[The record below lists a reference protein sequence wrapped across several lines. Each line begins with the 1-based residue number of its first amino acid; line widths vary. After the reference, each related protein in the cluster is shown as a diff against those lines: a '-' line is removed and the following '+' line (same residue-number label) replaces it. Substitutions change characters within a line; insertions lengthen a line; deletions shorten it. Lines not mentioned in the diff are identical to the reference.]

1 MKVMFVC
8 TGNTCRSPM
17 AESIAKALFNKE
29 NITVESRGIFAL
41 DHQPVSKL
49 SQEIIQEHGLPHPSL
64 TQSFSEKDIEAN
76 LILTMSQSHKDILKS
91 QYGTT
96 LNIFTL
102 SEFVVDTSEVNDP
115 YGGDKQI
122 YLKTYK
128 QIYDLI
134 SKINPKDLQE
144 NYI

>member
-1 MKVMFVC
+1 MKVIFVC

-17 AESIAKALFNKE
+17 AESIAKSLFNNE
-29 NITVESRGIFAL
+29 NITIESRGIFAL
-41 DHQPVSKL
+41 DQQPVSKL
-49 SQEIIQEHGLPHPSL
+49 SEEIIQEQELPLPSL

-76 LILTMSQSHKDILKS
+76 LILTMSQSHKEILKS

-102 SEFVVDTSEVNDP
+102 SEFVGNTSEVNDP

>member
-1 MKVMFVC
+1 
-8 TGNTCRSPM
+8 
-17 AESIAKALFNKE
+17 
-29 NITVESRGIFAL
+29 
-41 DHQPVSKL
+41 
-49 SQEIIQEHGLPHPSL
+49 
-64 TQSFSEKDIEAN
+64 
-76 LILTMSQSHKDILKS
+76 MSQSHKDILKS

-102 SEFVVDTSEVNDP
+102 SEFVGDTSEVNDP

>member
-64 TQSFSEKDIEAN
+64 TQSFCEKDIEAKM
-76 LILTMSQSHKDILKS
+76 ILTKS
-91 QYGTT
+91 Q
-96 LNIFTL
+96 
-102 SEFVVDTSEVNDP
+102 
-115 YGGDKQI
+115 
-122 YLKTYK
+122 
-128 QIYDLI
+128 
-134 SKINPKDLQE
+134 
-144 NYI
+144 